1 MNDSPVDCQS
11 RIVTEPQW
19 DGGFAEGKDGGVVAN
34 DFSKLY
40 VSRVAIEFVETI
52 TYYPSV
58 SYADISPR
66 KGRLVIKTPLLHI
79 ILYFKLTDKPEFT
92 TEIKKKTFLISFLI
106 FIIII

>member
-1 MNDSPVDCQS
+1 MRRTYN
-11 RIVTEPQW
+11 RIICGAEAHVKNASFLEG
-19 DGGFAEGKDGGVVAN
+19 GGFAEGKDGGVVAN

-40 VSRVAIEFVETI
+40 VRRVAMEFVETI

-92 TEIKKKTFLISFLI
+92 I
-106 FIIII
+106 